1 VEDTFDLVPDE
12 PALKNCSSVMSERA
26 LSLPR
31 PMLGGGVTKI
41 FFPREEPLE
50 IVTGDPPRTWLGKPS
65 PGRAPRARSSTDLN
79 SSSKSPVDPVR
90 LNEVPL

>member
-1 VEDTFDLVPDE
+1 MEDTFDLVPDD

-50 IVTGDPPRTWLGKPS
+50 IVTGDPLSTGLGKPS
-65 PGRAPRARSSTDLN
+65 PGRAPRARSTADLN
-79 SSSKSPVDPVR
+79 SSSKSAIDPER
-90 LNEVPL
+90 LNEIPL